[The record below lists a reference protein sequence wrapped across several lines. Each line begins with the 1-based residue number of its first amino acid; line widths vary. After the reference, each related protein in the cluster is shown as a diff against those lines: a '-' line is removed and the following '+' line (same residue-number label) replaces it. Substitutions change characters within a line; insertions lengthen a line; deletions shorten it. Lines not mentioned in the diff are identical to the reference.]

1 MRRKP
6 DGGGQAGPRRTN
18 LGVEA
23 TGS

>member
-6 DGGGQAGPRRTN
+6 DGGEQAGPRRTN